1 MGFLAINELNE
12 ALKERDPREIWAE
25 VSTPPIYMT
34 TIELSVQQPWRGGPQ
49 RLMRSTN
56 VEIKAN

>member
-1 MGFLAINELNE
+1 MI
-12 ALKERDPREIWAE
+12 
-25 VSTPPIYMT
+25 